1 MTLSKAS
8 KKKPKRCKA
17 VKNEPLGHF
26 LNILPFSSVMKIE
39 TERNLK
45 TFQIGNLAV
54 KTALK
59 QVNLHVKRAETSA
72 DADDIHFQAILVTII
87 VANQFFSLLNILRKY
102 LWVFLVIGA
111 PVSAAPLKD
120 STLFVYYYFRLLQ
133 WLKFLDL
140 LDSICFWEKMCGF

>member
-45 TFQIGNLAV
+45 TFQIDNLAV

-87 VANQFFSLLNILRKY
+87 VANQFFLPPEHFAKIPLGFSCHWGSSSSNI
-102 LWVFLVIGA
+102 VV
-111 PVSAAPLKD
+111 
-120 STLFVYYYFRLLQ
+120 
-133 WLKFLDL
+133 
-140 LDSICFWEKMCGF
+140 EMM

>member
-17 VKNEPLGHF
+17 VKNKPLGHF

-45 TFQIGNLAV
+45 TFQIDNLAV

-59 QVNLHVKRAETSA
+59 QVNLHVKRAETSS

-111 PVSAAPLKD
+111 PKG
-120 STLFVYYYFRLLQ
+120 
-133 WLKFLDL
+133 
-140 LDSICFWEKMCGF
+140 EKS

>member
-45 TFQIGNLAV
+45 TFQIDNLAV

-87 VANQFFSLLNILRKY
+87 VANQFFLPPEHFAKIPLGFSCHWGSLNVIL
-102 LWVFLVIGA
+102 LHI
-111 PVSAAPLKD
+111 
-120 STLFVYYYFRLLQ
+120 STSFE
-133 WLKFLDL
+133 
-140 LDSICFWEKMCGF
+140 C